1 MGELLL
7 AEQVFQKRQV
17 AHKLRIQDVIQSP
30 YVKQEGEWS
39 PNYIEWNGVQVS
51 RVNIIGVVVFADA
64 QDNTVKSITIDDGT
78 GKILVRSFDEQYTF
92 SNAQVGD
99 MVLLIGRV
107 REYNNEKYIMAEI
120 VKHIDKQWV
129 EVRKLELGSVTMVVS
144 ASPTDQEVAT
154 SKEAAVV
161 PQEAVEESA
170 TDVLLNLIREYD
182 KGEGATTEEI
192 IAQSNNGDAEK
203 IITSL
208 LLEGEIFEVKPGR
221 LKVLE

>member
-1 MGELLL
+1 M

-17 AHKLRIQDVIQSP
+17 AHKLRIQDVIESP

-39 PNYIEWNGVQVS
+39 PNYIEWGGVQVS

-64 QDNTVKSITIDDGT
+64 EDNAVKSITIDDGT
-78 GKILVRSFDEQYTF
+78 GKILVRSFDELYTF

-129 EVRKLELGSVTMVVS
+129 EVRKLELGGLAMVVP
-144 ASPTDQEVAT
+144 ASPTHQEVET
-154 SKEAAVV
+154 NKEAAAV

-170 TDVLLNLIREYD
+170 TDVLLNLIREHD
-182 KGEGATTEEI
+182 KGEGAATEEI